1 MSIFKVKLTQGQG
14 RTAQGY
20 LDPSVVN
27 GASIQRTVYVPGP
40 NKTNRVLFD
49 GQTFTDV
56 NYWKRFTYPTLP
68 FDQAFI
74 EVVTDDG
81 SVWNDFSQDNTYPV
95 SYSTTL
101 LAGSTYTS
109 STSGANRT
117 SFDILTDNGSP
128 AIFTQII
135 NTTTGTDTV
144 TVRINGVATFP
155 LQAGS
160 SQVFDKGDL
169 LVTKIEFDNSFS
181 SNGAN
186 TISIFLAIQQKAQS

>member
-1 MSIFKVKLTQGQG
+1 MSVFKVKLTQGSG

-40 NKTNRVLFD
+40 NKTNRILFD

-68 FDQAFI
+68 YDQAFI

-81 SVWNDFSQDNTYPV
+81 SIWNDFSQDNTYPV

-109 STSGANRT
+109 SSSGANRT
-117 SFDILTDNGSP
+117 SFDILSDNGSP
-128 AIFTQII
+128 AVFTQII

-144 TVRINGVATFP
+144 TVRINGTATFP
-155 LQAGS
+155 LQGGS

-186 TISIFLAIQQKAQS
+186 TISIFLAIQQRAQS